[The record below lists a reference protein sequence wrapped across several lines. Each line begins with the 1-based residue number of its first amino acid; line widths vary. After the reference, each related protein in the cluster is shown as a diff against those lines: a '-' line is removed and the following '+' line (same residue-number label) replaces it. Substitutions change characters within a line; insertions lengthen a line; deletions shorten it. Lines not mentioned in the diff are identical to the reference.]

1 MNSKEL
7 REQAIKR
14 YENGESPK
22 EIYQSPG
29 KVRTLFLNSFNI
41 LYLIEKLTKK

>member
-7 REQAIKR
+7 REKAIKR

-22 EIYQSPG
+22 EIYQS
-29 KVRTLFLNSFNI
+29 L
-41 LYLIEKLTKK
+41 